1 MSYYDYVVL
10 NIFKPAG
17 MTRSGSEITGKTST
31 PGGRARYAYGFED
44 ARNPDGWGA
53 VGHGGGAPGMN
64 GVLRIFPASGH
75 VVAVL
80 ANLDPP
86 AAQRAW
92 MFVELRLER

>member
-1 MSYYDYVVL
+1 
-10 NIFKPAG
+10 
-17 MTRSGSEITGKTST
+17 
-31 PGGRARYAYGFED
+31 
-44 ARNPDGWGA
+44 
-53 VGHGGGAPGMN
+53 MN
-64 GVLRIFPASGH
+64 GEPRIFPASGH